1 MLDLMIDA
9 GHGGKDPGAVGPTGL
24 QEKDVTLKL
33 ASKVGNLLTAQ
44 GVKIGYTRTTDVFVE
59 LDDRA
64 DMANKAEAR
73 FFLSIHINSA
83 SSATATG
90 TETYAY
96 APGGQGEKLAKAV
109 QSNLVA
115 NIKLPD
121 RGVKFANFAVLRE
134 TEMPA
139 ALTEVCF
146 ICNPNEEAL
155 LKDDTFL
162 NKVALGIAKGI
173 VSFLGLTWKDSAPQ
187 QSQQQNLT
195 PIMGA
200 ATLHVSQMV
209 AYAKKCNGNPKLPNC
224 SLEELAQLFIE
235 EATVEGVR
243 PEVAWAQSL
252 KETGYFAY
260 GGIVLPEQNNY
271 AGIGALNGNSQGQAA
286 SFESPR
292 LGVRA
297 QIQHLKAYA
306 STEALKQ
313 PCVDP
318 RFNLVKRGSAIYVE
332 WLGAGDNP
340 NGVGWAYPGK
350 GYGADIIK
358 ILNAMAKEPV
368 VPSPPK
374 EKPDDTSN
382 LPRWQRDGFD
392 KLVAAGVIKS
402 PEYWSTKLNDTI
414 TVGEVFGILGGM
426 YK

>member
-9 GHGGKDPGAVGPTGL
+9 GHGGKDPGAVGPTVL
-24 QEKDVTLKL
+24 QEKDITLKL
-33 ASKVGNLLTAQ
+33 APKVGNLLTAQ

-64 DMANKAEAR
+64 AMANNAEAR
-73 FFLSIHINSA
+73 YFLSIHINSA
-83 SSATATG
+83 GSAAVTG
-90 TETYAY
+90 TETFAY
-96 APGGQGEKLAKAV
+96 AAGAQGEKLAKAI

-134 TEMPA
+134 TNMPA

-146 ICNPNEEAL
+146 ICNPTEEAL
-155 LKDDTFL
+155 LKDDAFL
-162 NKVALGIAKGI
+162 DKAALGIAKGV
-173 VSFLGLTWKDSAPQ
+173 VSFLGLAWKDSDPQ
-187 QSQQQNLT
+187 QNYFILT
-195 PIMGA
+195 PIMG
-200 ATLHVSQMV
+200 TKILHVSQMV
-209 AYAKKCNGNPKLPNC
+209 SYAKKGNGSPKLPNC

-235 EATVEGVR
+235 EATIEGVV
-243 PEVAWAQSL
+243 PEVAWVQSL

-313 PCVDP
+313 ACVDP
-318 RFNLVKRGSAIYVE
+318 RFSLVKRGAAKYVE

-350 GYGADIIK
+350 GYGADIVGMLK
-358 ILNAMAKEPV
+358 AMTKEAV
-368 VPSPPK
+368 VLPPPQ
-374 EKPDDTSN
+374 EKPEDDI
-382 LPRWQRDGFD
+382 PEWQRQGLE
-392 KLVAAGVIKS
+392 KLTGKIIS
-402 PEYWSTKLNDTI
+402 DPDYWSGRMKETI
-414 TVGEVFGILGGM
+414 TVGEVLGILGKM
-426 YK
+426 MN